1 MSRYRAMRGLEPSV
15 LTAIIFVAGCA
26 LIWLPWQL
34 GRLICRWL
42 GLEEVVP

>member
-1 MSRYRAMRGLEPSV
+1 MRGLEPSM
-15 LTAIIFVAGCA
+15 LTAIIFLGGCA

-42 GLEEVVP
+42 ELEEVVP